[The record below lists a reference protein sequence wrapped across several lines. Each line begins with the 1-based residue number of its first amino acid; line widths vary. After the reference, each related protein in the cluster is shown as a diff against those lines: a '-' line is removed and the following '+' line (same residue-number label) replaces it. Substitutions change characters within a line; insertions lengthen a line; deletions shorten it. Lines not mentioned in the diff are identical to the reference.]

1 MDKRK
6 KIKGNRIEIYPH
18 KCTGCH
24 LCEVA
29 CSFSRYHY
37 INPDLSK
44 IRILN
49 DNSDGEVKI
58 EISSFCSSCVW
69 PVCQE
74 FCATDAIKIVVTEY
88 NSLSL

>member
-6 KIKGNRIEIYPH
+6 KIRGNRIEIYPD

-37 INPDLSK
+37 INPELSK

-49 DNSDGEVKI
+49 DNNDGQVKI
-58 EISSFCSSCVW
+58 EVSSFCSHCVQ

-74 FCATDAIKIVVTEY
+74 FCATAAIKIVVTEY
-88 NSLSL
+88 DSLSL